1 MSRPA
6 RVVLVGWLVLGLA
19 AAWLYPAHA
28 AETVV
33 YYHTDALRSVSVVT
47 NAAGQVIER
56 TYYAPYGAVLNR
68 PRRDGPGYTGHREDA
83 ETGLVYMQQRY
94 YDPETGRFLSADPV
108 QADANGWNFNR
119 YWYANDNPY
128 RYTDPDG
135 RSTCANPKCTMST
148 IDSHPA
154 VAKGYSPSV
163 NGNVGLPQN
172 NVGRGIASANSPGPT
187 ITFVNDDPH
196 GASPNQPVTTATAK
210 MVESAVINSGVQ
222 SVNINS
228 TTGRK
233 HAPTSNHP
241 RGRAVDINR
250 VNGQRVDDPAN
261 RTAVSAVQN
270 AFRNEPN
277 IRENFG
283 PVFTEKTLMPGA
295 APVPWPR
302 VREDHQDHIH
312 ESGQQ

>member
-1 MSRPA
+1 
-6 RVVLVGWLVLGLA
+6 
-19 AAWLYPAHA
+19 
-28 AETVV
+28 
-33 YYHTDALRSVSVVT
+33 
-47 NAAGQVIER
+47 
-56 TYYAPYGAVLNR
+56 
-68 PRRDGPGYTGHREDA
+68 
-83 ETGLVYMQQRY
+83 
-94 YDPETGRFLSADPV
+94 
-108 QADANGWNFNR
+108 
-119 YWYANDNPY
+119 
-128 RYTDPDG
+128 
-135 RSTCANPKCTMST
+135 MST

-154 VAKGYSPSV
+154 VVKGYSPSV
-163 NGNVGLPQN
+163 NGNEGLPQN

-187 ITFVNDDPH
+187 ITFVNDDPR

-228 TTGRK
+228 TTGGK

-250 VNGQRVDDPAN
+250 VNGQRVDNPAN
-261 RTAVSAVQN
+261 RTAVNAVQN

-283 PVFTEKTLMPGA
+283 PVFTEKTLTPGA

-302 VREDHQDHIH
+302 VREDHQNHIH